1 VLQGTST
8 IASWATTPAANPFVP
23 ALIPVL
29 AVIAVGV
36 LWGADR
42 VLRRRSCSDL
52 TSDRPSGGRD
62 VEIAVL
68 GVALVLRL
76 LALPMAPVLSNDIYR
91 YVWDGRVVLSGEN
104 PYRLAPEA
112 EELAALRDDLWRQ
125 MDHKEVPTV
134 YPPVALGAFAAA
146 AATPAPLVAWRMLLT
161 GVDLGL
167 CVLLLALARTLDL
180 SPWRTIWY
188 AWSPLAVIESA
199 GQGHVDV
206 LAVTAA
212 VAAVLLVVRS
222 RGDGARGGGFRAAA
236 GAGAAAAVGVLA
248 KLGPLLALPLWARQS
263 RRPLVLLLVAG
274 ALLVLGLLPV
284 AATVGVPPGLVTY
297 GVRWEFN
304 GPLFEPLWRG
314 LALVHA
320 DAWAKGLLDQAKA
333 ATGRDSLFDPLYHYA
348 YPQFLAK
355 LVLAGLLAVA
365 LVRSLFER
373 RPLAGTGRLFGW
385 ALLAS
390 ATVYPWYLLWVLP
403 WAALARHRAWLLV
416 CALAPL
422 VYLPGLVDLADLAAL
437 VHGPGWE
444 LFPWFWL
451 VAWGPPAL
459 VAAVALAVP
468 AWRWGWS
475 RKAERWSS
483 A

>member
-1 VLQGTST
+1 
-8 IASWATTPAANPFVP
+8 
-23 ALIPVL
+23 VL
-29 AVIAVGV
+29 AVIAAGV

-42 VLRRRSCSDL
+42 FLRRRSCSDL

-62 VEIAVL
+62 AAAAVL

-76 LALPMAPVLSNDIYR
+76 LALPMAPALSNDIYR

-112 EELAALRDDLWRQ
+112 EELAPLRDDLWLR

-134 YPPVALGAFAAA
+134 YPPLALGAFAAA
-146 AATPAPLVAWRMLLT
+146 AATPAPLLALKILLT
-161 GVDLGL
+161 LADLGL
-167 CVLLLALARTLDL
+167 CALLLALARSLDL

-212 VAAVLLVVRS
+212 VAAVLLLARH
-222 RGDGARGGGFRAAA
+222 RRWGAV
-236 GAGAAAAVGVLA
+236 GAGAAAAAGVLA
-248 KLGPLLALPLWARQS
+248 KLGPLLALPLWARRS
-263 RRPLVLLLVAG
+263 RRPVVLLAVAG
-274 ALLVLGLLPV
+274 GLLVLGLLPV
-284 AATVGVPPGLVTY
+284 VATVGVPPGLVTY

-314 LALVHA
+314 LDLVHA
-320 DAWAKGLLDQAKA
+320 DVWVKGLLDRTKE
-333 ATGRDSLFDPLYHYA
+333 ATGRYALFDPLYHYA

-355 LVLAGLLAVA
+355 LLLAGVLAAA

-373 RPLAGTGRLFGW
+373 RVLAGTGRLFGW

-416 CALAPL
+416 CALAPV
-422 VYLPGLVDLADLAAL
+422 VYLPGLIDRS
-437 VHGPGWE
+437 GWE
-444 LFPWFWL
+444 LFPWVWL
-451 VAWGPPAL
+451 AAWGPPGLLASAAL
-459 VAAVALAVP
+459 VLP
-468 AWRWGWS
+468 GWRKGWS
-475 RKAERWSS
+475 RWSS